1 MWLRRL
7 NLGLETVARNSFH
20 AVRLPW
26 MPLGEEARCDAEPM
40 SRSLAVAT
48 FTKLL
53 AGFSLWT
60 RSFAHRRGCLP
71 DCDQAQRIDGIYA
84 QEMAK
89 RYARRRC
96 EVRSIWLGTAYEHPM
111 RCGPNLTA

>member
-60 RSFAHRRGCLP
+60 RSFAHRRGAY
-71 DCDQAQRIDGIYA
+71 QTATRRSA
-84 QEMAK
+84 SMAFT
-89 RYARRRC
+89 RRRWRNAML
-96 EVRSIWLGTAYEHPM
+96 EGVAR
-111 RCGPNLTA
+111 